1 MIKRRSAQFDL
12 PASSRFFVNRQHELQ
27 KLELFRFQDTLIR
40 FGEIFSARRKPIHI
54 GIARNPL
61 FFHPCE
67 LREQLQVPPIA
78 WREGDDC
85 LRAAC
90 RPRPFEQ
97 LAEPWPSGR
106 KSLVIYLKGARED
119 LAFILASELLRI
131 LERQIKPRLMERAA
145 RILFQLQTERR
156 HHVERRVKPREFF
169 KNLDHA
175 PVILER
181 VQSRP
186 WQNVAASLGIAILRL
201 VHVPQN
207 NQMNLIHRAHRA
219 GWCARGM
226 LHFAFLSCASWIAT
240 SSARFFVM
248 RSLASLSSRLF
259 SSFLNLCA

>member
-1 MIKRRSAQFDL
+1 M
-12 PASSRFFVNRQHELQ
+12 VNRQHELQ
-27 KLELFRFQDTLIR
+27 KLKLFRFQDTFIH

-67 LREQLQVPPIA
+67 LRKQLQVPPIA
-78 WREGDDC
+78 RREGDDC
-85 LRAAC
+85 LRASG

-97 LAEPWPSGR
+97 LAESWPSGQE
-106 KSLVIYLKGARED
+106 SLVIYLKGTRED
-119 LAFILASELLRI
+119 LAFILAGELLGI
-131 LERQIKPRLMERAA
+131 LESQIKPGLVEIPAG
-145 RILFQLQTERR
+145 IFLELQAERR
-156 HHVERRVKPREFF
+156 HHVERRVKPREFL

-207 NQMNLIHRAHRA
+207 NEINLVHRAHRA
-219 GWCARGM
+219 GWRSRGM

-240 SSARFFVM
+240 SSAKFFVM